1 MGAVESAEGFVKM
14 IARSLLVASLGLGM
28 IAAGNS
34 GCGGSAA
41 PAPAAAPA
49 GKTAA
54 TTDSD
59 DDGIFDDVDLC
70 PNDKED
76 GKPPNDK
83 DGCPTGKGKS

>member
-1 MGAVESAEGFVKM
+1 M
-14 IARSLLVASLGLGM
+14 IARSLLVASLGIGM
-28 IAAGNS
+28 MTAVGSI

-41 PAPAAAPA
+41 PAPAAAPS

-54 TTDSD
+54 STDSD

-70 PNDKED
+70 PNEKED

>member
-1 MGAVESAEGFVKM
+1 MTMGKSFF
-14 IARSLLVASLGLGM
+14 VASLGLVV
-28 IAAGNS
+28 AGAS
-34 GCGGSAA
+34 VSCGSSQ
-41 PAPAAAPA
+41 APAASPA
-49 GKTAA
+49 GKTAS

-83 DGCPTGKGKS
+83 DGCPVGKGKS